1 MGSVDNGGGLGRVV
15 TVVVGRRWF
24 GDGLRRVVTVVGM
37 WW

>member
-15 TVVVGRRWF
+15 TVVGRRWF